1 MRKVGRAHVRDAR
14 ERTPTNLTTPG
25 NFMWQE
31 DRYRE
36 VLRTPQKSDLLVKIW
51 RDAFAEEYP
60 DDADPFGFVTISDL
74 NRFAE
79 ALKLREGERLLD
91 VGCGRGGPGLWVA
104 RKTGAALIGMDILPE
119 AVAQADA
126 LRERLGV
133 PVERAEFAVGSFTKT
148 NLPDASVEAI
158 MSVDAF
164 WMVLDKIAALK
175 EMARVVRSRGRF
187 VLTTWVPPYLDMDA
201 MLGAAGFR
209 LLTCEEPQG
218 WKERQMAVYSAILN
232 NRSELPSAIGDRA
245 AEILIAEAEE
255 APARLSSAPRRY
267 VVGERFE

>member
-1 MRKVGRAHVRDAR
+1 
-14 ERTPTNLTTPG
+14 
-25 NFMWQE
+25 MWRE

-36 VLRTPQKSDLLVKIW
+36 VLSTPQKSDLLVKIW

-74 NRFAE
+74 DKFAD
-79 ALKLREGERLLD
+79 ALKLQEGERLLD
-91 VGCGRGGPGLWVA
+91 VGCGRGGPGFWVA
-104 RKTGAALIGMDILPE
+104 RKTGAVLIGIDILPE

-126 LRERLGV
+126 LRARLRLS
-133 PVERAEFAVGSFTKT
+133 EESAQFSVGSFTKT
-148 NLPDASVEAI
+148 NLPDSSVEAI

-175 EMARVVRSRGRF
+175 EMARVVSAGGRF
-187 VLTTWVPPYLDMDA
+187 ALTTWVPPYLDMDA

-209 LLTCEEPQG
+209 LLSCEEPQG
-218 WKERQMAVYSAILN
+218 WKERQMAVYSAILS
-232 NRSELPSAIGDRA
+232 NRSELPAAIGERA

-255 APARLSSAPRRY
+255 APERLSSAPRRF